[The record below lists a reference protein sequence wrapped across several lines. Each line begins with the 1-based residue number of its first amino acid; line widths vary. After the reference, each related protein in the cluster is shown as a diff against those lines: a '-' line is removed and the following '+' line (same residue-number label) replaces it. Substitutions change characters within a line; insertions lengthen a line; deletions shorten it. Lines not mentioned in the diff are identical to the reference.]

1 MSKKSN
7 LSSRYIEALRQL
19 PQYMCNTDSTGS
31 LTHVMTGVRVLPVDN
46 LADDEDFGL
55 LEIQYSGGHRIEVCA
70 ALFFDIALREAAEI
84 EINTDPDAYNISA
97 RKQTSVQRRIID
109 LREHLAANVASTEI
123 VYWRF

>member
-7 LSSRYIEALRQL
+7 LSSRY
-19 PQYMCNTDSTGS
+19 
-31 LTHVMTGVRVLPVDN
+31 
-46 LADDEDFGL
+46 
-55 LEIQYSGGHRIEVCA
+55 IQYSGGHRIEVCA

-123 VYWRF
+123 VYW